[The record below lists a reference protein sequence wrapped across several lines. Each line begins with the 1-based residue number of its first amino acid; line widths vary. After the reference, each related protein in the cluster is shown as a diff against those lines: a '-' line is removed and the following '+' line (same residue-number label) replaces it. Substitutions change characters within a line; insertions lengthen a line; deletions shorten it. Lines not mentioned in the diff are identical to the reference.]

1 VRRLFWIL
9 VGAAVAVALVLR
21 GRKWLYQLTPKGV
34 AERVEASGQQAV
46 NKFSEFR
53 ATFTAAMRE
62 KEAELREELDTP
74 GEPRKTPTQK
84 NPRQ

>member
-1 VRRLFWIL
+1 MSTDNHFSPKKPVFRFH
-9 VGAAVAVALVLR
+9 GTAVAVALVLR

-62 KEAELREELDTP
+62 KEAELREELDM
-74 GEPRKTPTQK
+74 PRKA
-84 NPRQ
+84 